1 MIHTWKDAKINLAIY
16 YKRKNIFQNGVF
28 QANTNRITLCILFN
42 KLRNSDL
49 QIISLNLQC
58 VPTHVCVY
66 KVSKQLRWTRN
77 YARRARMLIILVA
90 RNEKEIEGTTHRY
103 SLGRPTHCQIHTEPR
118 LFRSLSLSRRSGQV
132 RMNSNVDDFHR
143 WLRNQSF
150 FLFFPSSFPLC
161 PSCVNAP

>member
-28 QANTNRITLCILFN
+28 QANTNRITLCTLFD

-49 QIISLNLQC
+49 QIISVNLWC

-90 RNEKEIEGTTHRY
+90 RNEKEIEGTTPILIRPANTLPNTY
-103 SLGRPTHCQIHTEPR
+103 RTEIIQITLIISEVRASKNEFQRGR
-118 LFRSLSLSRRSGQV
+118 LSSMV
-132 RMNSNVDDFHR
+132 
-143 WLRNQSF
+143 
-150 FLFFPSSFPLC
+150 
-161 PSCVNAP
+161 A

>member
-28 QANTNRITLCILFN
+28 QANTNRITLCTLFN

-90 RNEKEIEGTTHRY
+90 RNEKEIEGTTPILIRPANTLPNTY
-103 SLGRPTHCQIHTEPR
+103 RTEIIQITLIISEVRASKNEFQRGR
-118 LFRSLSLSRRSGQV
+118 LSSMV
-132 RMNSNVDDFHR
+132 
-143 WLRNQSF
+143 
-150 FLFFPSSFPLC
+150 
-161 PSCVNAP
+161 A

>member
-28 QANTNRITLCILFN
+28 QANTNRITLCTLFD

-49 QIISLNLQC
+49 QIISLNLC

-90 RNEKEIEGTTHRY
+90 RNEKEIEGTTPILIRPANTLPNTY
-103 SLGRPTHCQIHTEPR
+103 RTEIIQITLIISEVRASKNEFQRGR
-118 LFRSLSLSRRSGQV
+118 LSSMV
-132 RMNSNVDDFHR
+132 
-143 WLRNQSF
+143 
-150 FLFFPSSFPLC
+150 
-161 PSCVNAP
+161 A